1 MFDERRI
8 LQVLDECC
16 AAYTF
21 PMLDNGYVYL
31 AATRLS
37 LYRSATNWAL
47 VIEVFGF
54 SPRAGF
60 PDTAIH
66 TFASELHAR
75 NPVENYVSEE
85 AHANYLANNP
95 FNEMRTIWPLE
106 EGAWQDADDLES
118 LSHDGSEFVL
128 RGRSFPLPSALEYG
142 ALGIELSEPPRIG
155 VFEFCRW
162 LAATERDAVF
172 ADESER
178 RVSMPPDLRQILQ
191 LEHWQHPDLANE
203 EVASDSETFRQLA
216 RVLSTGDLAHYKP
229 TKESNTHWSHWPES
243 GAL

>member
-1 MFDERRI
+1 MFEERRI

-75 NPVENYVSEE
+75 DSVENYVSEE

-95 FNEMRTIWPLE
+95 FNEMRTVFPLE
-106 EGAWQDADDLES
+106 EGAWQDAEDLEL
-118 LSHDGSEFVL
+118 LSRDGSEFVL
-128 RGRSFPLPSALEYG
+128 RGRPIRMPSALEYG
-142 ALGIELSEPPRIG
+142 VLGIELSEPPRIS

-162 LAATERDAVF
+162 LAATERESVF

-178 RVSMPPDLRQILQ
+178 RVSLPPDLRQILQ
-191 LEHWQHPDLANE
+191 LEHWHHPNLATG

-216 RVLSTGDLAHYKP
+216 RVLSTGDLANYKP
-229 TKESNTHWSHWPES
+229 TKKSNTHWSHWPDS
-243 GAL
+243 GTL